1 MVGLW
6 VDVFDSNGNRLGDGP
21 VDTIRSVNV
30 RRQFD
35 GAGIFTISAVVS
47 SRSIELLNNE
57 NRVKIYNEDANGAI
71 RLVGQG
77 IIEKRDVIESPS
89 GIVLRVTGPDILDEL
104 TRKNVLLVRIF
115 NQKTIQTVASELIS
129 LVPGWSVV
137 VDSSIASN
145 LVDARYDGTSVLKA
159 FRDLVN
165 RYGYHF
171 RLSSS
176 DKIVTIS
183 QFGQDSGLRVFKTEV
198 ITQAMIRDPK
208 LLFLQRLPQSTE
220 TGQLANWI
228 IPLGAGEGTAGLT
241 LEKSTRTSPYA
252 IQSITGPD
260 GDLLYYLADAT
271 SIATYGQI
279 ETIKTFKQIAALTN
293 SETDI
298 INAANALYDASAEWL
313 TRNKDPIINYGLT
326 VKNVK
331 ENILPG
337 DKIHVNYKG
346 QIITPRGEIVDY
358 LSVRDDFWVIK
369 ATEAIGLDSHSVELE
384 ISNIDQRVN
393 TVAEAVAE
401 SMENI
406 TLRGLKPEISSTT
419 RSYVYDREIAAIG
432 AYTAVIPIEFT
443 DATLKLERVR
453 FRLKTTPFRATS
465 KGAAAGGDHRHKVGN
480 WVSTGDLS
488 NEITRYVVAG
498 DSGGASNFSLFIKT
512 LSTDPNNDIYT
523 FDSSGDHTHNS
534 VFGITDDTLSPKN
547 VTVFVNG
554 VDKTTELFGSTPL
567 APTGANLDVVADAAV
582 LTGLIANAAGG
593 LRQEHTIEIKCADQ
607 QGRVEATVEIFEVNQ
622 SVKIV

>member
-6 VDVFDSNGNRLGDGP
+6 VDVFDADGNRLGDGP

-30 RRQFD
+30 RRQLD
-35 GAGIFTISAVVS
+35 GAGIFTISAAVS
-47 SRSIELLNNE
+47 ARSIELLNNE

-115 NQKTIQTVASELIS
+115 NQQTIQTVASELIA

-165 RYGYHF
+165 RYGHHF

-176 DKIVTIS
+176 NKIVTIS

-241 LEKSTRTSPYA
+241 LEKSTRTSPYT
-252 IQSITGPD
+252 IQSIAGPD
-260 GDLLYYLADAT
+260 GDLLYYLADAA

-298 INAANALYDASAEWL
+298 INAANALYDAASEWL

-419 RSYVYDREIAAIG
+419 RSYVYDREMDS
-432 AYTAVIPIEFT
+432 TFSAVIPVEFT
-443 DATLKLERVR
+443 DATLNLQRVR
-453 FRLKTTPFRATS
+453 FRLKTTPFRTNVTTS
-465 KGAAAGGDHRHKVGN
+465 AGSAHQHAWCALPSVQPGNTYTEREFSAFDTDGNILWFKLKTDEPLPGSGSTQIAAINENPVHDH
-480 WVSTGDLS
+480 DP
-488 NEITRYVVAG
+488 
-498 DSGGASNFSLFIKT
+498 LFAIA
-512 LSTDPNNDIYT
+512 
-523 FDSSGDHTHNS
+523 
-534 VFGITDDTLSPKN
+534 DDTVSPKN

-554 VDKTTELFGSTPL
+554 VDKTTELFGTTPL
-567 APTGANLDVVADAAV
+567 APTGANLNLVADAGA
-582 LTGLIANAAGG
+582 LTNLIINAAGG
-593 LRQEHTIEIKCADQ
+593 LRQVHSIEIKCGAQ